1 VSAEHVIE
9 TARLTLAPY
18 TAADLDGILALYQEP
33 TVLRYLFDGERVE
46 IDVVREHLRASDE
59 RFRAGSL
66 GLFVGRFRAGA
77 AGGAADP
84 AALVGFC
91 GMIPLGDAH
100 PLDLVYGLG
109 PAFLHRGLATEMGAA
124 IVAAAFTRL
133 GLDAVDAGIDEPNV
147 ASGRVLARLGMTLVG
162 REPGPKWPQV
172 RYRLARADWHA

>member
-1 VSAEHVIE
+1 VSAEHTIE

-18 TAADLDGILALYQEP
+18 TALDLDGILALYREP

-66 GLFVGRFRAGA
+66 GLYVARFRAGA
-77 AGGAADP
+77 AGAGDP
-84 AALVGFC
+84 AAMVGFC

-109 PAFLHRGLATEMGAA
+109 PAFLHHGLATEMAAA

-147 ASGRVLARLGMTLVG
+147 ASGRVLERLGMTRVG
-162 REPGPKWPQV
+162 REPGPRWPQV